1 MSKAHTFK
9 SLGGYLAIAGLA
21 LASASATAAPHR
33 EQQNR
38 WAPNSFFLQLG
49 TGDEKTNAYSLGATW
64 DWNWARTTRFGQMTG
79 YTEATIGRWQTDN
92 VGSTGTRWFTQFG
105 ATPVL
110 RLYPAKL
117 DGRWFSEI
125 GIGANYIT
133 PVYHAGSKNFST
145 EFNFGDH
152 IAIGRILDNER
163 LSSVALR
170 FQHFSNGG
178 IDEPNP
184 GENFTQLRYSVRF

>member
-1 MSKAHTFK
+1 MSKASTFK
-9 SLGGYLAIAGLA
+9 SIGRYLAVTGLA
-21 LASASATAAPHR
+21 LASASVTAAPHR
-33 EQQNR
+33 EQNR
-38 WAPNSFFLQLG
+38 WAPSSFFLQLG
-49 TGDEKTNAYSLGATW
+49 TGDEKTDAYSLGATW
-64 DWNWARTTRFGQMTG
+64 DWHWARTTRFGQMTG
-79 YTEATIGRWQTDN
+79 YTEGTIGRWQTDN

-152 IAIGRILDNER
+152 IAIGRILDNAR
-163 LSSVALR
+163 LSSIALR